1 MGHNMFIDLTTNE
14 VFEDNQSNYINFMI
28 ARNHKGF
35 VVTGSKVV
43 AWYNIIE
50 KQAIQ
55 KLNEIKKEI
64 KLWDSQNKWFI
75 ANYQY

>member
-1 MGHNMFIDLTTNE
+1 MSHNMFIDLTTNE
-14 VFEDNQSNYINFMI
+14 VFEDNQSNCINLMI

-35 VVTGSKVV
+35 VVTGDEVV
-43 AWYNIIE
+43 AWYNITE

-64 KLWDSQNKWFI
+64 NNENHKTNAL
-75 ANYQY
+75 